1 LGLPL
6 ISSEVF
12 DLSPLHFGVASFFIG
27 SLWFEPMNKGYNN
40 APSFVALASRHNSFF
55 IKYGASIA
63 SNFDDGDQCFREG
76 GLYYC
81 FGVT

>member
-1 LGLPL
+1 MHLRLWLWLPG
-6 ISSEVF
+6 IIV
-12 DLSPLHFGVASFFIG
+12 
-27 SLWFEPMNKGYNN
+27 
-40 APSFVALASRHNSFF
+40 FF